1 MKAMKKVMA
10 LLMAAI
16 LMAGCLLVS
25 RAEQAAPAHILPA
38 QEFEGG
44 SGTAEDPYRIGDAA
58 QLALMQQRIHGENES
73 FEETYSNAHYVLTA
87 DIVLNDVSDAA
98 NWAADAPEYAWE
110 PIGKY
115 YASFDGVF
123 DGEGH
128 TISGM
133 YIHREETEG
142 VYNGNGL
149 FGRVRGVVRNLT
161 VESSYI
167 SVSGT
172 SADVGGIVGTLI
184 GEEALIENC
193 VSAVTIDGYSG
204 AIGGV
209 AGHAMTMSN
218 VKDCIFTGEI
228 RQVKEKSVNYLG
240 GIVGTVSAKVSGCVN
255 RGAIRFGDSDASA
268 VGGIVGRIGYG
279 ILSGCVNEGAM
290 EAVAGDEDMH
300 AGVGGIAGTVFLSNI
315 GGEFAGKG
323 VVIENCVNRSAI
335 DYSGNVGGIV
345 GGACNRGSEY
355 ELLISGCRNEGA
367 LRSPERVAGVVA
379 ELTADDGAICLE
391 NCSNAGEI
399 VSDDVAGG
407 VVAYFSG
414 ISGKLKIADCENCA
428 PVSTTGL
435 NAAGIVAYW
444 LGMFKGEVEAS
455 VERCVNSGAVT
466 SSKHAGGILGHTDNT
481 GAFTPENAKLSV
493 IGCRNS
499 GAITGTSSNAFAGGI
514 AANIGMVRVSARIAD
529 CVNTG
534 DVMLRIDIDE
544 ATIEETLNSPAI
556 FTLSQ
561 MVGGIVGR
569 VGKGLMLT
577 TDADAGA
584 ARNVG
589 VENALVTIEDCY
601 STGMVDAT
609 DYSAYTDSNGKSIWR
624 NYIGGI
630 VGQASGEDSLS
641 LAVINCGYANAE
653 RGLGSTEYGDLGVRM
668 SIEEIEAVIA
678 DME

>member
-1 MKAMKKVMA
+1 MKKLMA
-10 LLMAAI
+10 LLMAVM
-16 LMAGCLLVS
+16 LMAGCMPIAG
-25 RAEQAAPAHILPA
+25 AERTAPANIAPA
-38 QEFEGG
+38 QDFEGG
-44 SGTAEDPYRIGDAA
+44 SGTAEDPYRIADAA
-58 QLALMQQRIHGENES
+58 QLALMQQRIHEENES
-73 FEETYSNAHYVLTA
+73 FSGDYSHAHYVLTA
-87 DIVLNDVSDAA
+87 DIALNDVSDAA
-98 NWAADAPEYAWE
+98 NWAVDAPEYTWD

-115 YASFDGVF
+115 YACFDGVF
-123 DGEGH
+123 DGNGH

-149 FGRVRGVVRNLT
+149 FGRVRGVIRNLT
-161 VESSYI
+161 VENSYI
-167 SVSGT
+167 GVTGA

-184 GEEALIENC
+184 GEDALIENC

-218 VKDCIFTGEI
+218 MKDCIFTGEI

-255 RGAIRFGDSDASA
+255 RGMIRFGDCDVSA
-268 VGGIVGRIGYG
+268 VGGVAGRIGYG
-279 ILSGCVNEGAM
+279 ILSDCANEGTL
-290 EAVAGDEDMH
+290 ETVAGDEGSP
-300 AGVGGIAGTVFLSNI
+300 AGIGGIAGTVFLSNI

-335 DYSGNVGGIV
+335 NYSGNVGGIV
-345 GGACNRGSEY
+345 GSACNRGSEY

-367 LRSPERVAGVVA
+367 LCGSEHAAGIVA
-379 ELTADDGAICLE
+379 ELVADDGAIRLE
-391 NCSNAGEI
+391 NCSNTGEI

-414 ISGKLKIADCENCA
+414 ISGKLKIAGCENIA
-428 PVSTTGL
+428 PVRTTGL

-444 LGMFKGEVEAS
+444 LGMFEGEVEAS

-481 GAFTPENAKLSV
+481 GAFTPENAALSV

-499 GAITGTSSNAFAGGI
+499 GAITGTSSNSFAGGI
-514 AANIGMVRVSARIAD
+514 AANIGMVHAPARIQN

-534 DVMLRIDIDE
+534 DVMLRIEIDE
-544 ATIEETLNSPAI
+544 ATIAETVASPVT

-569 VGKGLMLT
+569 AGKGLMLT
-577 TDADAGA
+577 TDADVGEAGNIGA
-584 ARNVG
+584 
-589 VENALVTIEDCY
+589 ENALVTIEDCY

-630 VGQASGEDSLS
+630 VGQASAEDSMS
-641 LAVINCGYANAE
+641 LAVIHCGFANAE
-653 RGLGSTEYGDLGVRM
+653 RGFGSTEYDDLGKRM
-668 SIEEIEAVIA
+668 SVEEIETVIA
-678 DME
+678 DMQ